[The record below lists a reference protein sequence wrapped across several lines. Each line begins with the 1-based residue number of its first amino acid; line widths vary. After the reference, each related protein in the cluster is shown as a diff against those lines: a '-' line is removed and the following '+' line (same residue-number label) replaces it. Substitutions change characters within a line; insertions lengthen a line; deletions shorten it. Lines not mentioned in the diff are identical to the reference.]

1 MKGNN
6 TKKATKKQTSKTTS
20 AKAKQKNALKCAEP
34 KSPKKSTGNTAKKSA
49 EKPKKARQTKVE
61 KAEALRTQNIKDM
74 NRMERIVKAWNEKID
89 KSKSRKERK
98 LIDKEYGTKF
108 AAAEKVESASY
119 KAYSDFVT
127 TNFSKEKQEFAMAK
141 SKDFMSKK
149 FTNALAGGR

>member
-34 KSPKKSTGNTAKKSA
+34 KSPKKSTGNTTKKSA
-49 EKPKKARQTKVE
+49 EKPKTKRLTKAE
-61 KAEALRTQNIKDM
+61 KAEALRVQNVKDT
-74 NRMERIVKAWNEKID
+74 NKMERIVKAWNEKVN

-98 LIDKEYGTKF
+98 LIDKEYSAKF
-108 AAAEKVESASY
+108 AEADKAESASY
-119 KAYSDFVT
+119 KAYHAFVT
-127 TNFSKEKQEFAMAK
+127 TNFSKEKQEQAMAK

-149 FTNALAGGR
+149 FTNALAGGC